1 MARKPVHLA
10 SARCEAGPVID
21 ARIRRAVADDAPA
34 LARMRLDFKR
44 EDNDG
49 AQAPVSEATFVDA
62 AGPWMRERLEN
73 GSWLAWVAEVDG
85 QVCGQVFLHVVE
97 KVPDPY
103 PGPAVLGYVTNFYVT
118 PAHRGHGLGNLLLDA
133 LRTHTRAEN
142 FDTLVV
148 WPSERS
154 ASLYKRTG
162 FAPPRELLE
171 LPLHDD
177 SFDDAV
183 G

>member
-1 MARKPVHLA
+1 M
-10 SARCEAGPVID
+10 ID
-21 ARIRRAVADDAPA
+21 ARVRRAVADDASV

-49 AQAPVSEATFVDA
+49 TPAPGSEATFVDTT
-62 AGPWMRERLEN
+62 GPWLRERLEN

-85 QVCGQVFLHVVE
+85 EVCGHVFLHVIE

-103 PGPAVLGYVTNFYVT
+103 AGSAALGYVTNFYVT
-118 PAHRGHGLGNLLLDA
+118 PAHRGHGLGSLLLDA
-133 LRTHTRAEN
+133 LRTHTRDEN

-162 FAPPRELLE
+162 FALPRELLE
-171 LPLHDD
+171 LPLPR
-177 SFDDAV
+177 
-183 G
+183 

>member
-1 MARKPVHLA
+1 
-10 SARCEAGPVID
+10 VID
-21 ARIRRAVADDAPA
+21 ARVRRAVAGDASA

-44 EDNDG
+44 EDNEG
-49 AQAPVSEATFVDA
+49 APTPASEATFVDA
-62 AGPWMRERLEN
+62 AGPWLRERLEN

-85 QVCGQVFLHVVE
+85 QICGQVFLHAVE

-103 PGPAVLGYVTNFYVT
+103 PGSAMLGYVTNFYVT
-118 PAHRGHGLGNLLLDA
+118 RAHRGHGLGRLLLDA
-133 LRTHTRAEN
+133 LRTHTRTEN

-154 ASLYKRTG
+154 ASINKRSG
-162 FAPPRELLE
+162 FALPQELLE
-171 LPLHDD
+171 LPL
-177 SFDDAV
+177 SAL